1 MQCTC
6 VTKIMYVQAVDSQY
20 LLVVNE
26 AHRVLVFNLH
36 EQNGETC
43 VSDYDY

>member
-1 MQCTC
+1 MQLC
-6 VTKIMYVQAVDSQY
+6 VTKTMSVQAVDSQY

-36 EQNGETC
+36 GGNGEKS
-43 VSDYDY
+43 VSECDYY